1 MWITLLRHWAR
12 YRLLYRILFFSV
24 LALGMYLGMRPGPP
38 PTPFKFN
45 MIDSLYHAGG
55 LFVCT
60 LLSYLAFPRW
70 RWWLRG
76 VLMFSVG
83 VAVEFVQSFH
93 PTRSADIHDIYA
105 NSVGVGAGLVLI
117 LVWQCLWGRWRRV

>member
-1 MWITLLRHWAR
+1 MWLNLLRHWAR
-12 YRLLYRILFFSV
+12 YRLPYKVLFFSV
-24 LALGMYLGMRPGPP
+24 LFLGMYLGMRPGPP

-45 MIDSLYHAGG
+45 MIDSIYHAGG

-105 NSVGVGAGLVLI
+105 NSVGVVAGLLVVLA
-117 LVWQCLWGRWRRV
+117 WHCYSSRRMQ

>member
-1 MWITLLRHWAR
+1 MWMNLLRHWAR
-12 YRLLYRILFFSV
+12 YRLPYKVLFFSV
-24 LALGMYLGMRPGPP
+24 LFLGMYLGMRPGPP

-45 MIDSLYHAGG
+45 MIDSIYHAGG

-70 RWWLRG
+70 RCWLRG

-105 NSVGVGAGLVLI
+105 NSVGVVAGLLVVLA
-117 LVWQCLWGRWRRV
+117 WQCYSSRRA

>member
-1 MWITLLRHWAR
+1 MWINLLRHWSR

-24 LALGMYLGMRPGPP
+24 LFLGMYLGMRPGPP
-38 PTPFKFN
+38 PTPLKFSYV
-45 MIDSLYHAGG
+45 DSVYHAGG

-76 VLMFSVG
+76 VSMFAVG
-83 VAVEFVQSFH
+83 VAVEYVQSFH

-105 NSVGVGAGLVLI
+105 NSVGVGAGLLA
-117 LVWQCLWGRWRRV
+117 LLAWQCYSTRRFAS

>member
-117 LVWQCLWGRWRRV
+117 LVWQCIWGRWRGV

>member
-1 MWITLLRHWAR
+1 MWLNLLRHWGR

-24 LALGMYLGMRPGPP
+24 LLLGMYLGMRPGPP
-38 PTPFKFN
+38 PTPFKFSF
-45 MIDSLYHAGG
+45 IDSVYHAGG

-60 LLSYLAFPRW
+60 LLSYMAFPRW

-76 VLMFSVG
+76 ALMFAVG

-105 NSVGVGAGLVLI
+105 NSVGVAAGLLVV
-117 LVWQCLWGRWRRV
+117 LVWQCLSTRRVMP

>member
-1 MWITLLRHWAR
+1 MWISLFRHWTR
-12 YRLLYRILFFSV
+12 YRLLYKILFFSV
-24 LALGMYLGMRPGPP
+24 LFLGMYLGMRPGPP

-45 MIDSLYHAGG
+45 MVYSLYHAGG
-55 LFVCT
+55 LFTCT

-105 NSVGVGAGLVLI
+105 NSVGVGAGLLVI
-117 LVWQCLWGRWRRV
+117 LAWQCYSMRRV

>member
-1 MWITLLRHWAR
+1 MWLNLLRHWGR

-24 LALGMYLGMRPGPP
+24 LFLGMYLGMRPGPP
-38 PTPFKFN
+38 PTLFKFSFV
-45 MIDSLYHAGG
+45 DSVYHAGG

-105 NSVGVGAGLVLI
+105 NSIGVGAGLLVVLA
-117 LVWQCLWGRWRRV
+117 WQCYATRRV

>member
-83 VAVEFVQSFH
+83 VAVEFVQWFH
-93 PTRSADIHDIYA
+93 PTRSTDMHDIYA

-117 LVWQCLWGRWRRV
+117 LVWQCIWGRWRRV

>member
-1 MWITLLRHWAR
+1 MWLNLLRHWAR
-12 YRLLYRILFFSV
+12 YRLFYRILFFSV
-24 LALGMYLGMRPGPP
+24 LFLGMYLGMRPGPP
-38 PTPFKFN
+38 PTPLKFSFV
-45 MIDSLYHAGG
+45 DSVYHAGG

-76 VLMFSVG
+76 LSMLAVG
-83 VAVEFVQSFH
+83 VAVECVQSFH

-105 NSVGVGAGLVLI
+105 NSIGVAGGLI
-117 LVWQCLWGRWRRV
+117 LIMTWQCYSRRRAW

>member
-1 MWITLLRHWAR
+1 MWMNLLRHWAR
-12 YRLLYRILFFSV
+12 YRLPYKVLFFSV
-24 LALGMYLGMRPGPP
+24 LFLGMYLGMRPGPP

-45 MIDSLYHAGG
+45 MVDSFYHAGG

-76 VLMFSVG
+76 VFMFSVG

-105 NSVGVGAGLVLI
+105 NSVGVGAGLLVVLA
-117 LVWQCLWGRWRRV
+117 WQCYSARRA